1 MTYTFGNLRM
11 KYKWL
16 IFKIVCVNSNYE
28 ASIKGVISLL
38 NLL

>member
-16 IFKIVCVNSNYE
+16 IFKIVCVNSNM
-28 ASIKGVISLL
+28 KPT
-38 NLL
+38 